1 MTNFQRFCAVED
13 VPQNT
18 IKKFEIANK
27 TILLVHIGD
36 NYHAM
41 DGICSHR
48 GGDLSQG
55 KLKNKIIRCPK
66 HGSQFDVTTGKVVK
80 NVNPVIKALTRAE
93 AKDLSTYPTKVEA
106 GAVWVRV

>member
-1 MTNFQRFCAVED
+1 MADFQRVCVVED

-18 IKKFEIANK
+18 RKKFEITNK

-36 NYHAM
+36 NYYAM

-48 GGDLSQG
+48 GGDLSKG
-55 KLKNKIIRCPK
+55 KLKNKVIRCPR
-66 HGSQFDVTTGKVVK
+66 HGTEFDVTTGKVVK
-80 NVNPVIKALTRAE
+80 NVNSIIKALTRAE

-106 GAVWVRV
+106 GAVWVQV